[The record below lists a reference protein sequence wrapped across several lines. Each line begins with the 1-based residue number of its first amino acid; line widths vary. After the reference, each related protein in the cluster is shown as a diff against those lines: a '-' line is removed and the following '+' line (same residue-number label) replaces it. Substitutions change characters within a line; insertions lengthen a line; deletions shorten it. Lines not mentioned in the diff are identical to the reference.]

1 MSSGVS
7 RVSDTTSWPK
17 KYICACGIAT
27 PLDGPVVPDVK
38 KIEARSVGSGSG
50 QDLVSVPRSNSSQRD
65 ACQPFAR
72 SSSIAA
78 SAEPVSMIQNFS
90 I

>member
-1 MSSGVS
+1 M
-7 RVSDTTSWPK
+7 TSWPK
-17 KYICACGIAT
+17 KYIWACGIAT

-38 KIEARSVGSGSG
+38 KIEAKLVGSGSG
-50 QDLVSVPRSNSSQRD
+50 HDRVSVPCTSSSQRD